1 MNRVWCAAIRRAC
14 CGLSVAAAVACG
26 AGDSGSGGRVPQA
39 GPPASGRS
47 GGGGLSSGS
56 AGFGNGGTGVAQ
68 GGAGAPSTGSGGRGS
83 MECARADLNTSLRT
97 PDILFVIDGSGS
109 MCEQFGGSTR
119 WQALRSALLDPAM
132 GLIYQLQASAWFG
145 MVLYDGTIDDFL
157 ALEYTATP
165 GASLSPGCA
174 TMYLGMRADGP
185 CPRLIEVPIMVN
197 NAMAIDMAYP
207 AAELGGSTPTDQAM
221 KRAVDLMTGMQN
233 NDPDGDPHPQYIILA
248 TDGQPNSI
256 CVGDVSPVSDGTAEK
271 QAVIAEVDRARAAG
285 ITTFVISTAG
295 TDQNLQAHLEEVADH
310 GNPMN
315 PDARA
320 FSPMNPQEL
329 AATLAAL
336 LGGAIGCDIT
346 LNGKVTLGQECRGT
360 VTFNGTDLP
369 CCMGGGA
376 ASCNTGW
383 RMKDTSTVELLG
395 DSCTNFLL
403 ATQGMLHATFP
414 CGVFAPE

>member
-1 MNRVWCAAIRRAC
+1 MKRVWWLALCTAC
-14 CGLSVAAAVACG
+14 CSSSMFACAG
-26 AGDSGSGGRVPQA
+26 DGDSGGRRVPA
-39 GPPASGRS
+39 ARPSPI
-47 GGGGLSSGS
+47 GGGAGSNGS
-56 AGFGNGGTGVAQ
+56 AAFGNGGASAVGQSGGAPRAG
-68 GGAGAPSTGSGGRGS
+68 GGAGATQ
-83 MECARADLNTSLRT
+83 ECARADLSTSLRT

-132 GLIYQLQASAWFG
+132 GLIYELQASAWFG

-157 ALEYTATP
+157 ALESAATP
-165 GASLSPGCA
+165 GASPSPVCA
-174 TMYLGMRADGP
+174 AMYLGGPRAQGT
-185 CPRLIEVPIMVN
+185 CPQLIEVPIMLN

-207 AAELGGSTPTDQAM
+207 ATELGGSTPTDQAM
-221 KRAVDLMTGMQN
+221 TRAVDLMLGMQN
-233 NDPDGDPHPQYIILA
+233 NDPDGNPHPQYIILA

-256 CVGDVSPVSDGTAEK
+256 CVGDLSPVSDGTAEE

-295 TDQNLQAHLEEVADH
+295 NDQNLQAHLEEVADH
-310 GNPMN
+310 GNPMD

-336 LGGAIGCDIT
+336 LGGAIGCDVV
-346 LNGKVTLGQECRGT
+346 LNGKVTLGQECKGT

-369 CCMGGGA
+369 CCMGGSA
-376 ASCNTGW
+376 ACTTGW
-383 RMKDTSTVELLG
+383 QMKDESTVELVG
-395 DSCTNFLL
+395 DSCVNFLL
-403 ATQGMLHATFP
+403 AAQGMLHATFP
-414 CGVFAPE
+414 CGVFSPD